1 MTEHQTLSQRKRA
14 AILSAAKQEFLAQGF
29 SQTSMDQISE
39 RAGASKRTVYNH
51 FSSKDALFT
60 AITMELLEQV
70 RTAMDVAYDPARPLE
85 AQLRQIAVS
94 EVDVLTG
101 DEFVGMFRVLLAE
114 LFALPEMAQQVL
126 AEAQDQP
133 SPVNLWIQAAAN
145 DGRLDVDDPD
155 LAANQLLSL
164 LKGAFFWPVVTGY
177 GDAPTGDDAE
187 RVIDGAIRMFL
198 DHYET

>member
-1 MTEHQTLSQRKRA
+1 MTETQTLSQRKRA

-60 AITMELLEQV
+60 AITMDLLEQIH
-70 RTAMDVAYDPARPLE
+70 TAMQIRYDPARPLDE
-85 AQLRQIAVS
+85 QLRQVAVN
-94 EVDVLTG
+94 EIEVLTG
-101 DEFVGMFRVLLAE
+101 SEFVGMFKVLLAE
-114 LFALPEMAQQVL
+114 SFASPDMAQQVL

-133 SPVNLWIQAAAN
+133 SPVNVWIQAATN
-145 DGRLDVDDPD
+145 DGRLSVDDPD
-155 LAANQLLSL
+155 LAAGQFLSL

-177 GDAPTGDDAE
+177 GDAPTGEAANS
-187 RVIDGAIRMFL
+187 VIDGAIRMFL